1 MAPRL
6 QLTSVDPVAVSV
18 LFTLL
23 VEAYFLVS
31 KDTHMLMSLRS
42 MDRWDHYVQSP
53 RLCLDSA
60 GDEILMEK

>member
-1 MAPRL
+1 M
-6 QLTSVDPVAVSV
+6 DPVGVSA
-18 LFTLL
+18 LFTLV

-31 KDTHMLMSLRS
+31 KDTHTLMSLRS
-42 MDRWDHYVQSP
+42 MDRWGHYAQSP